1 MRKLFL
7 GLKID
12 SSYASLAFSS
22 SLGNLERDVKLR
34 LIERKEGNSEELD
47 FDILE
52 KIKEEISE
60 IEKATSSKVS
70 KIYFCFPQPKVR
82 KIKASYKKLIH
93 PKHSL
98 PLTISSLTS
107 SLKEAELLN
116 LDWEDFCLEA
126 YPLEFRLDG
135 KVFRNPPLGIYGRR
149 LEIDVLF
156 YVARRTELLSLEKV
170 FQYLERPYEELILS
184 SLAEV
189 SSLKE
194 DALPKNFSLLN
205 IGKNK
210 LEFSYFRNFILED
223 SFSIYK
229 GGKFID
235 DRVSQELG
243 VSSELSEEIKLSYGS
258 LAQADLEDSRVITV
272 KKVSRYREI
281 KRATLNSI
289 LLSCYQ
295 KILEELRDILERKDI
310 LRKIESLIIIGGAS
324 KIKGFSE
331 LAKRILSLPVN
342 PPCFYSSLVG
352 KDPDKF
358 CASLG
363 ALKYPFS
370 DFNIKN
376 KYIQNKGLLSKIRN
390 FLEEYF

>member
-12 SSYASLAFSS
+12 SSYGSLAFSS

-34 LIERKEGNSEELD
+34 LIERKEGNFGELD

-52 KIKEEISE
+52 KIKKEILE

-82 KIKASYKKLIH
+82 KVKANHKKLIH

-98 PLTISSLTS
+98 PLTISCLTS

-149 LEIDVLF
+149 LEVDVLF
-156 YVARRTELLSLEKV
+156 YVAKRTELLNLEKV
-170 FQYLERPYEELILS
+170 FQYLERPYEGLVMS
-184 SLAEV
+184 SLAEA

-194 DALPKNFSLLN
+194 DTLPKNFSLLN
-205 IGKNK
+205 IGRNK

-229 GGKFID
+229 GGKFVD
-235 DRVSQELG
+235 DKLSQELG
-243 VSSELSEEIKLSYGS
+243 IPSELSEEIKLSYGS
-258 LAQADLEDSRVITV
+258 LAQADLEDSRLITV
-272 KKVSRYREI
+272 KKVSKYREI
-281 KRATLNSI
+281 KRGTLNSI

-295 KILEELRDILERKDI
+295 KVLEELRDILEKKDI
-310 LRKIESLIIIGGAS
+310 LRKIESLIIMGGAS

-342 PPCFYSSLVG
+342 SPCFYLPLVD
-352 KDPDKF
+352 KDPDRF

-363 ALKYPFS
+363 ALRYPLS

-376 KYIQNKGLLSKIRN
+376 KYTQNKGLLSKIRN